1 MLSSFSFVNVV
12 LKCLKQFASM
22 GCNAWD
28 VCEAKVTIS
37 NPNVYVNSI
46 ICRVT
51 WPRPFRINK
60 GCQKGKVNKKKKKK
74 LPEI

>member
-1 MLSSFSFVNVV
+1 MLLSFSSVNVV

-37 NPNVYVNSI
+37 NPNVYVYSI
-46 ICRVT
+46 VFQVT
-51 WPRPFRINK
+51 WPWPSRINK
-60 GCQKGKVNKKKKKK
+60 GCQKGKVNKNNDPPK
-74 LPEI
+74 IQF